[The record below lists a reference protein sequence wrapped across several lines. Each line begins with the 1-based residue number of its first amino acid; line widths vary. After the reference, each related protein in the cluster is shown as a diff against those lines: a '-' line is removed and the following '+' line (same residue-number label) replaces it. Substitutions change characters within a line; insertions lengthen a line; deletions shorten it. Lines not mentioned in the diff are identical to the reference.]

1 MDVFPLWFPVLSVV
15 VSRCILESA
24 FHVSSSLACSTLCF
38 LVFFY
43 LSFALYPFKLRIPC
57 VPRLL
62 FKCNLYL
69 ARAIAIAP
77 FYSGSCSPFFHWF
90 TFSGYDCENFWKY
103 VPSVSWFW
111 FPLISFLIFFF
122 ILDFR
127 PHVSSNVINEHFTL
141 SVYGCLIMYRLNDI
155 CRISRFYYIKLLQ
168 KLFRKY
174 QIYCLR
180 YCITYSSHRI
190 VQYF

>member
-1 MDVFPLWFPVLSVV
+1 MSLLRSRVPL
-15 VSRCILESA
+15 CA
-24 FHVSSSLACSTLCF
+24 FLFSSI
-38 LVFFY
+38 
-43 LSFALYPFKLRIPC
+43 SFALYPFKLRIPC

-90 TFSGYDCENFWKY
+90 TFSGYDCENFWRY
-103 VPSVSWFW
+103 VPFVSWFW
-111 FPLISFLIFFF
+111 FPLLSFLIFFF

-141 SVYGCLIMYRLNDI
+141 SVYGYLIMYRLNDI
-155 CRISRFYYIKLLQ
+155 CRISRFYYIELIQ
-168 KLFRKY
+168 KLFRKH
-174 QIYCLR
+174 QMYCLR
-180 YCITYSSHRI
+180 YCIIYSSHRI
-190 VQYF
+190 FQYF